1 MIQLGFEQYHFNCR
15 VCHGPLAISSGVLPD
30 LRWSSI
36 SASAEAWQAI
46 VRGGAL
52 ADNGMVSFADVL
64 SPADAEA
71 VRAYVIKQAHDGA
84 ALEAEVAALMAAQA
98 AEAVN
103 P

>member
-1 MIQLGFEQYHFNCR
+1 M
-15 VCHGPLAISSGVLPD
+15 
-30 LRWSSI
+30 RWSAV
-36 SASAEAWQAI
+36 SADADAWQAI

-64 SPADAEA
+64 SPSDTEA

-98 AEAVN
+98 ANAAQ

>member
-1 MIQLGFEQYHFNCR
+1 
-15 VCHGPLAISSGVLPD
+15 
-30 LRWSSI
+30 
-36 SASAEAWQAI
+36 
-46 VRGGAL
+46 
-52 ADNGMVSFADVL
+52 MVSFADVL

>member
-1 MIQLGFEQYHFNCR
+1 M
-15 VCHGPLAISSGVLPD
+15 
-30 LRWSSI
+30 
-36 SASAEAWQAI
+36 
-46 VRGGAL
+46 RGGGL

-64 SPADAEA
+64 SPTDAEA